1 MVDRRAS
8 VALGDDMLLQPHYMA
23 LIINRPASPGSSSG
37 RNPAPTRT
45 LLLVDDDAAM
55 LFTLRML
62 FQRQGWH
69 LLEADSIPTA
79 MKLWEANLKYIDAVV
94 TDYQFDGTQTGL
106 DLVMFVQGRRRGFP
120 CVVISGTWV
129 VEKTPRDEPQ
139 NNVFYRAKPFDMREL
154 LDLVNRIS
162 TPSDTATKQA

>member
-1 MVDRRAS
+1 
-8 VALGDDMLLQPHYMA
+8 MA
-23 LIINRPASPGSSSG
+23 LIINRPASSG

-45 LLLVDDDAAM
+45 LLLVDDDAA
-55 LFTLRML
+55 ML

-129 VEKTPRDEPQ
+129 AEKTPRDEPH
-139 NNVFYRAKPFDMREL
+139 NNVYYRAKPFEMRQL

-162 TPSDTATKQA
+162 APSGAATKQA